1 MEGQGRYKLQYQQQH
16 QQQQQQHI
24 LSYQQSTPVPH
35 RQTDSSTQ
43 TSSSSRIRSEHALLD
58 SPAILNQMLAQCR
71 TVKLP
76 KMRGQDMKR
85 ELAAHINA
93 YNKLLLRMPALMDTE
108 GVSVRPHLLWKH
120 MLALSADD
128 KVQFGQLT
136 SEGLRS
142 MSPEMSKELPAV
154 PSWLPPG
161 KLASQLNCE
170 AQFVLM
176 WARLWKHALQLPG
189 ASAAVFS
196 DTAGISQ
203 VLDNYLSEHN
213 CPPSPHVLMSTYLKV
228 PVDIGWRGRKFRHV
242 ACCEALPPPRRQG
255 RGQQLQAQP

>member
-43 TSSSSRIRSEHALLD
+43 TSSSSRIRSEYALLD

-93 YNKLLLRMPALMDTE
+93 YNKLLLRMPALMATE
-108 GVSVRPHLLWKH
+108 GVSVRPHMLWKH

-161 KLASQLNCE
+161 KLASQLNCQ

-176 WARLWKHALQLPG
+176 WARLWKDALKLPG
-189 ASAAVFS
+189 APAAVFS

-203 VLDNYLSEHN
+203 ALDNYLSEHN
-213 CPPSPHVLMSTYLKV
+213 CPPSPHVLMSAYLKV
-228 PVDIGWRGRKFRHV
+228 PVDKLDGED
-242 ACCEALPPPRRQG
+242 ANSDMLPAAKRSRR
-255 RGQQLQAQP
+255 LDA